1 MKIIGV
7 TNRLLCENDF
17 FEQIENICKQNLY
30 ALILREK
37 DLDDKTYKDFAVK
50 CNDICAKNN
59 VLFFINTKTT
69 IAQNLKIKNIQ
80 VSFEY
85 FVNNKES
92 LNSFDNIAVS
102 IHSLSEALIVQK
114 FVEETPQNIFII
126 AGHIF
131 ETDCKK
137 GLDPKGIEFLKE
149 ICANVEI
156 PVFAIGGINE
166 KTIKQLKDVKIEGVC
181 LMSALMKKSQ
191 SDFLKI
197 GRLEDWK
204 KTCKNCFAIFI
215 LVVCICLLISKE
227 SRKV

>member
-37 DLDDKTYKDFAVK
+37 DLDNKTYEYFATK
-50 CNDICAKNN
+50 CSNICAKNN
-59 VLFFINTKTT
+59 VLFFINTKIN
-69 IAQNLKIKNIQ
+69 IAQKLKIKNIQ
-80 VSFEY
+80 VSFED
-85 FVNNKES
+85 FVTDKEV
-92 LNSFDNIAVS
+92 LNSFDNVAVS

-114 FVEETPQNIFII
+114 FIEESPQNIFLI
-126 AGHIF
+126 AGHVF

-137 GLDPKGIEFLKE
+137 GLEPRGIEFLKE
-149 ICANVEI
+149 ICASVEI

-166 KTIKQLKDVKIEGVC
+166 KTIKQLKDIKIEGVC

-191 SDFLKI
+191 DDFLFEK
-197 GRLEDWK
+197 L
-204 KTCKNCFAIFI
+204 KN
-215 LVVCICLLISKE
+215 
-227 SRKV
+227 

>member
-37 DLDDKTYKDFAVK
+37 DLDNKTYEEFAIK
-50 CNDICAKNN
+50 CNDICTKNN
-59 VLFFINTKTT
+59 VLFFINAKIN
-69 IAQNLKIKNIQ
+69 IAQKLKIKNIQ
-80 VSFEY
+80 VSFED
-85 FVNNKES
+85 FVTDKEI
-92 LNSFDNIAVS
+92 LNSFDNVAVS

-114 FVEETPQNIFII
+114 FIEEAPQNIFII

-137 GLDPKGIEFLKE
+137 GLDPRGIEFLKE
-149 ICANVEI
+149 ICANEEI

-166 KTIKQLKDVKIEGVC
+166 KTIKELKDVKIEGVC

-191 SDFLKI
+191 SDFFFEKLK
-197 GRLEDWK
+197 
-204 KTCKNCFAIFI
+204 
-215 LVVCICLLISKE
+215 S
-227 SRKV
+227 

>member
-1 MKIIGV
+1 MKTICV

-37 DLDDKTYKDFAVK
+37 DLNDKTYEMFAIK
-50 CNDICAKNN
+50 CNNICKKANI
-59 VLFFINTKTT
+59 LFFINTKIN
-69 IAQNLKIKNIQ
+69 IAQKLKIKNIQ
-80 VSFEY
+80 VSFKD
-85 FVNNKES
+85 FLDNKNI

-102 IHSLSEALIVQK
+102 VHSLSEALIVQK
-114 FVEETPQNIFII
+114 LVEQSEQNIFII

-137 GLDPKGIEFLKE
+137 GLTPRGIEFLKE

-166 KTIKQLKDVKIEGVC
+166 KTIKQLKNINIEGIC
-181 LMSALMKKSQ
+181 LMSTLMKKSK
-191 SDFLKI
+191 SDFFFE
-197 GRLEDWK
+197 RL
-204 KTCKNCFAIFI
+204 
-215 LVVCICLLISKE
+215 
-227 SRKV
+227 

>member
-37 DLDDKTYKDFAVK
+37 DLDDKTYEEFAVK
-50 CNDICAKNN
+50 CNDICNKNN
-59 VLFFINTKTT
+59 VLFFINTKIN
-69 IAQNLKIKNIQ
+69 IAQKLKIKNIQ

-114 FVEETPQNIFII
+114 LVEETPQNIFII

-137 GLDPKGIEFLKE
+137 GLDPRGVEFLKE

-166 KTIKQLKDVKIEGVC
+166 KTIKQLKDIKIEGVC

-191 SDFLKI
+191 SDLLKI
-197 GRLEDWK
+197 GRLED
-204 KTCKNCFAIFI
+204 
-215 LVVCICLLISKE
+215 
-227 SRKV
+227 

>member
-204 KTCKNCFAIFI
+204 IG
-215 LVVCICLLISKE
+215 
-227 SRKV
+227 RKPVKIASQFLF

>member
-7 TNRLLCENDF
+7 TNRLLCENNF

-37 DLDDKTYKDFAVK
+37 DLDDKTYEEFAIK
-50 CNDICAKNN
+50 CNDICNKNN
-59 VLFFINTKTT
+59 VLFFINTKIN
-69 IAQNLKIKNIQ
+69 IAQKLKIKNIQ

-92 LNSFDNIAVS
+92 LNSFDNIAIS
-102 IHSLSEALIVQK
+102 IHSLSEALTVQK

-137 GLDPKGIEFLKE
+137 GLDPRGVEFLKE

-166 KTIKQLKDVKIEGVC
+166 KTIKELKDVKIEGVC

-191 SDFLKI
+191 SDFFFEKLK
-197 GRLEDWK
+197 
-204 KTCKNCFAIFI
+204 
-215 LVVCICLLISKE
+215 S
-227 SRKV
+227 

>member
-1 MKIIGV
+1 MKIIGI

-17 FEQIENICKQNLY
+17 FEQIENICKENLY

-37 DLDDKTYKDFAVK
+37 DLDDKTYEELAIK
-50 CNDICAKNN
+50 CNDICTKNN
-59 VLFFINTKTT
+59 VLFFINTKIN
-69 IAQNLKIKNIQ
+69 IAQKLKIKNIQ
-80 VSFEY
+80 VSFEN
-85 FVNNKES
+85 FVTNKEI

-137 GLDPKGIEFLKE
+137 GLDPRGIEFLKE

-166 KTIKQLKDVKIEGVC
+166 KTIKQLKDIKIEGVC

-191 SDFLKI
+191 CDFFSL
-197 GRLEDWK
+197 
-204 KTCKNCFAIFI
+204 
-215 LVVCICLLISKE
+215 
-227 SRKV
+227 